1 MAVEFSTVTSATP
14 AALWALLVDVESW
27 PTWTKS
33 VTSARRI
40 DEGPLRRGSRV
51 RIKQPRMPGMT
62 WQVTELTEGAE
73 FTWAAYSIGVR
84 TTAVHRLV
92 PQADGTR
99 IELEVHHS
107 GTLGGLISRLTA
119 ARTRRYVSMEGTGLK
134 TAAEA
139 ST

>member
-1 MAVEFSTVTSATP
+1 MAVRFSTVTSASP
-14 AALWALLVDVESW
+14 AALWTLLVDVETW

-51 RIKQPRMPGMT
+51 RIKQPRMLALT
-62 WQVTELTEGAE
+62 WQVTDLTEDVE

-84 TTAVHRLV
+84 TTAAHRLV
-92 PQADGTR
+92 PQADGTK
-99 IELEVHHS
+99 IELEVNHS
-107 GTLGGLISRLTA
+107 GTLGGLIGCLSA
-119 ARTRRYVSMEGTGLK
+119 ARTERYLSMEGTGLK

-139 ST
+139 TA